1 MRFVTICVGVGAYEL
16 ERAPKRRD
24 TKGVRYLPAA
34 HAPARHGRS
43 DVQLGVTNLDVCAK
57 FAQKISA

>member
-24 TKGVRYLPAA
+24 TKCVRYLHAA
-34 HAPARHGRS
+34 YAPARRARS

-57 FAQKISA
+57 FGLKISA